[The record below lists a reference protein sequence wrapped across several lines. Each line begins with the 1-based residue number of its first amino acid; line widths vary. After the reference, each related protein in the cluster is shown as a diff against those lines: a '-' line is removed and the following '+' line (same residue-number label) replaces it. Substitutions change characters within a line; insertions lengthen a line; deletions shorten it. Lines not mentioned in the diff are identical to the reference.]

1 MTRLPTIL
9 IVDDEVALCKV
20 LQKTLA
26 REGYSCLIAKDGLE
40 ALKIIKKQKIN
51 LILLDLQMP
60 YMNGLEFLQKATKIN
75 KLPPTIILTAYG
87 SLSSAR
93 EAMQLG
99 ATDYLTKPFDLNEV
113 VRVVKENLK
122 EPLEAHPLKKLIYI
136 PILHTSHDMGSMA
149 GAMKETYVKKFGE
162 QKWQEHV
169 QVIGEMWDGIKKRI
183 EALNL
188 PFNHVKVYQDGLPEC
203 GKEKEI
209 VRELAGK
216 GSPNHQI
223 VQWLIDQGAQLVGT
237 EDPKLLLEEYN
248 HIKKISEAKTHQEK
262 EKLIQN
268 FTKGG
273 EKLLRKR
280 DEKIRNQILTTLKN
294 GETGILFIGLLHRV
308 DELLPK
314 KMNVTY
320 LIHRLPFRRRFEMEM
335 VA

>member
-1 MTRLPTIL
+1 MTSFPTIL

-20 LQKTLA
+20 LQKTLT
-26 REGYSCLIAKDGLE
+26 REGYSSLIAKDGLE
-40 ALKIIKKQKIN
+40 ALKIIKKQKID

-60 YMNGLEFLQKATKIN
+60 QMTGLEFLQKATKIN
-75 KLPPTIILTAYG
+75 KLPPTIILTAHG

-99 ATDYLTKPFDLNEV
+99 ALDYLTKPFDLDEV
-113 VRVVKENLK
+113 IKVVKETLGVK
-122 EPLEAHPLKKLIYI
+122 EVKKLIYI
-136 PILHTSHDMGSMA
+136 PILHTSHDMGNMA
-149 GAMKETYVKKFGE
+149 NAMKETYVKKFGE

-169 QVIGEMWDGIKKRI
+169 RVIGEMWDGIKKRI

-188 PFNHVKVYQDGLPEC
+188 PFNHVKIYQDGLPEC

-209 VRELAGK
+209 VQELAGK

-223 VQWLIDQGAQLVGT
+223 VQWLVDKGAQLIGT

-248 HIKKISEAKTHQEK
+248 HVKKIAAAKTHQEK
-262 EKLIQN
+262 EKLIHN

-280 DEKIRNQILTTLKN
+280 DEKIRDQILTTLKN

-314 KMNVTY
+314 EMNVTY
-320 LIHRLPFRRRFEMEM
+320 LIHRLPFRRRFEG
-335 VA
+335 V